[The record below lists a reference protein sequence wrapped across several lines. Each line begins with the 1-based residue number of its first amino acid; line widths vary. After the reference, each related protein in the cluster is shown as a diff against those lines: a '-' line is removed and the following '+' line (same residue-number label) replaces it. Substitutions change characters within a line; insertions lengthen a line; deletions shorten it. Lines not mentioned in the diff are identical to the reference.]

1 MKLSYHIKQWSIEK
15 SNLRILTI
23 IRIKHLDNSS
33 DKSLAAKSNKMYIE
47 EKHVTYICIYVY
59 IWEKNETIYIEYNIN
74 IINIINVNLTAV
86 RTYFNIEKEKN
97 YEAIPP
103 FTWLFLDEV
112 IRRIFLSISTLI
124 FNRTNTKK
132 KRDNNLFSYSFL
144 VKRYQI
150 GYL

>member
-1 MKLSYHIKQWSIEK
+1 M
-15 SNLRILTI
+15 
-23 IRIKHLDNSS
+23 
-33 DKSLAAKSNKMYIE
+33 AAKSNKMYIE

-103 FTWLFLDEV
+103 FTWLFLDEENKKN
-112 IRRIFLSISTLI
+112 LLI
-124 FNRTNTKK
+124 DINT
-132 KRDNNLFSYSFL
+132 D
-144 VKRYQI
+144 I
-150 GYL
+150 

>member
-86 RTYFNIEKEKN
+86 RTYFNIEKEKKLRSHTT
-97 YEAIPP
+97 
-103 FTWLFLDEV
+103 F
-112 IRRIFLSISTLI
+112 
-124 FNRTNTKK
+124 
-132 KRDNNLFSYSFL
+132 
-144 VKRYQI
+144 
-150 GYL
+150 YLTVPWWRE

>member
-59 IWEKNETIYIEYNIN
+59 IWGKNETIYIEYNIN

>member
-74 IINIINVNLTAV
+74 IINVNLTAV
-86 RTYFNIEKEKN
+86 RTYFNIEKN

-112 IRRIFLSISTLI
+112 IRRIFLSTSTLI